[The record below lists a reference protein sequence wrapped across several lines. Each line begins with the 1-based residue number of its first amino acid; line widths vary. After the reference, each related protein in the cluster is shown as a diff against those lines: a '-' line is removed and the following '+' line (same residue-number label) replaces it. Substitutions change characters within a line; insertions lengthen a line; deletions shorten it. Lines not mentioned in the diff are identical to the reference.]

1 MNQHGNDPGNDPAE
15 GSGVNDPG
23 VSDPYDSEFIESADS
38 GDGSPDL
45 HDEGYVYAD
54 DRSEEP
60 VGEAPIDD
68 GAEDYN
74 PRSYR
79 TVSSREVVAQAI
91 DEPRPRTSV
100 GELQDMV
107 DDLIAHL
114 HEAKTMPLS
123 SSVLVDREQFLV
135 ILERLRAE
143 LPDELR
149 AARWMV
155 REREAFIARTNE
167 KAEEIIEKAKVES
180 ARLVSDSHIVAEAVE
195 EANLLVRRAEGE
207 ARRLRLEAEDEIER
221 GLERVENLLSELLG
235 KVHYSRDDLHRARPK
250 PPEVPL

>member
-1 MNQHGNDPGNDPAE
+1 MSDDYEHDQDEDQGYGGDEYPDPEVGQQH
-15 GSGVNDPG
+15 
-23 VSDPYDSEFIESADS
+23 
-38 GDGSPDL
+38 
-45 HDEGYVYAD
+45 D
-54 DRSEEP
+54 DHYH
-60 VGEAPIDD
+60 VA
-68 GAEDYN
+68 
-74 PRSYR
+74 
-79 TVSSREVVAQAI
+79 SSQQVVASAI
-91 DEPRPRTSV
+91 DEPRPRASV

-114 HEAKTMPLS
+114 HEAKAMPLS

-135 ILERLRAE
+135 MLERLRAE

-167 KAEEIIEKAKVES
+167 KAQDIIDKAKAES
-180 ARLVSDSHIVAEAVE
+180 QRLVSESNIVAEAVE
-195 EANLLVRRAEGE
+195 EANILVRRAEGE
-207 ARRLRLEAEDEIER
+207 ARRLRLEAEDDIEG

-235 KVHYSRDDLHRARPK
+235 KVHYSRDELHRARPK

>member
-1 MNQHGNDPGNDPAE
+1 MSHHDDYPHHDVYLEGERAGEAVAEFDTE
-15 GSGVNDPG
+15 GSGP
-23 VSDPYDSEFIESADS
+23 E
-38 GDGSPDL
+38 
-45 HDEGYVYAD
+45 
-54 DRSEEP
+54 
-60 VGEAPIDD
+60 VGLEA
-68 GAEDYN
+68 A
-74 PRSYR
+74 RAR
-79 TVSSREVVAQAI
+79 A
-91 DEPRPRTSV
+91 SV
-100 GELQDMV
+100 GELQDIV

-135 ILERLRAE
+135 MLEKLRAE

-167 KAEEIIEKAKVES
+167 KAQEIIEKAKVES
-180 ARLVSDSHIVAEAVE
+180 KRLVSESNIVAEAVE
-195 EANLLVRRAEGE
+195 EANILVRRAEGE

-221 GLERVENLLSELLG
+221 SLERVENLLSELLG
-235 KVHYSRDDLHRARPK
+235 KVHFSREELHRARPK